1 MYSTHLVLVNLA
13 NAIESNAS
21 DEHLRKEALG
31 IAEEETNCFYERVF
45 DHRSL
50 LEEGENEDFPVSVVL
65 SKNDWP
71 LFEDYLLRA
80 DKMQK
85 NYARALMSR
94 VIANNESSC
103 LNMLLEDSFLS
114 HDRTANADEIVKN
127 GWEYD
132 EIADTPWKLNIIA
145 ELMSGKYNI
154 DSHFYDTYRETALV
168 PFLANLKETPDN
180 WALVAFSCHF

>member
-1 MYSTHLVLVNLA
+1 MNSTHLVLVNLA
-13 NAIESNAS
+13 NAIGSNAS
-21 DEHLRKEALG
+21 DEHLRKEAIG

-50 LEEGENEDFPVSVVL
+50 LEEGEDEDFPVSVVL
-65 SKNDWP
+65 SKNDWQ

-85 NYARALMSR
+85 DYARFLMSR
-94 VIANNESSC
+94 ITANNENFC
-103 LNMLLEDSFLS
+103 FNLLLEDSFLS

-132 EIADTPWKLNIIA
+132 EYADTPWKLNTIA
-145 ELMSGKYNI
+145 QLMSGKYNI
-154 DSHFYDTYRETALV
+154 DSHFYDPYRETALV

-180 WALVAFSCHF
+180 WALVVFSCHS